1 MAHRHPNFLCFV
13 TDQQRADHLGCAGNP
28 VIRTPNMDRIARGG
42 VRFQRAYCNNPLC
55 MPSRATLFTGRT
67 PRGHRVRTN
76 GIPLEPGLPTI
87 GEALIKAGYRTHG
100 IGKIHLR
107 TFGFPRVLGLDGAD
121 PQQFCESA
129 EMWRTGAVTAL
140 PSPYY
145 GLRKVEFCGGH
156 GTNYWGDY
164 RRWIDQVA
172 PGAMALADPKHARA
186 PVTGADQSWKSSL
199 PDKLHPSQWIAD
211 RAIEFLGGHD
221 PARPF
226 FLWVSFPDPHH
237 PYCPPAPYDEMYRPD
252 EVPMPARREG
262 ELERLPPHFKRIAGE
277 PMLVSGRRN
286 PTRMPDADLRE
297 IIAHTYGMI
306 SCVDAHLGRVLD
318 ALEASPFARDTVV
331 VFLCDHGD
339 LMGDHWLINKG
350 PFHFEGMVR
359 APFLWRWPGVFAQN
373 LETPA
378 LASLLDF
385 APTILDLAAV
395 PIPEG
400 PAPAEPEAPQNLPPW
415 PGVSL
420 APLLRG
426 ETDRLHESL
435 VIENDEDY
443 LGLRLRTLVTERHK
457 LTIYAGQPYG
467 ELFDL
472 REDPNE
478 FVNLWD
484 DPAARSLRA
493 DLTAELAHQLAL
505 SDDRLPRRLSHA

>member
-1 MAHRHPNFLCFV
+1 
-13 TDQQRADHLGCAGNP
+13 
-28 VIRTPNMDRIARGG
+28 
-42 VRFQRAYCNNPLC
+42 
-55 MPSRATLFTGRT
+55 
-67 PRGHRVRTN
+67 
-76 GIPLEPGLPTI
+76 
-87 GEALIKAGYRTHG
+87 
-100 IGKIHLR
+100 
-107 TFGFPRVLGLDGAD
+107 
-121 PQQFCESA
+121 
-129 EMWRTGAVTAL
+129 
-140 PSPYY
+140 
-145 GLRKVEFCGGH
+145 
-156 GTNYWGDY
+156 
-164 RRWIDQVA
+164 
-172 PGAMALADPKHARA
+172 
-186 PVTGADQSWKSSL
+186 
-199 PDKLHPSQWIAD
+199 
-211 RAIEFLGGHD
+211 
-221 PARPF
+221 
-226 FLWVSFPDPHH
+226 
-237 PYCPPAPYDEMYRPD
+237 
-252 EVPMPARREG
+252 MPARRDG
-262 ELERLPPHFKRIAGE
+262 ELERLPSHFKRMAGE

-286 PTRMPDADLRE
+286 PTRMPDAHLRE

-443 LGLRLRTLVTERHK
+443 LGLRLRTLITPDYQITV
-457 LTIYAGQPYG
+457 YGGQEYG

-472 REDPNE
+472 REDPQQLRNR
-478 FVNLWD
+478 WAS
-484 DPAARSLRA
+484 PAHRARR
-493 DLTAELAHQLAL
+493 DELSNRLLHELIE
-505 SDDRLPRRLSHA
+505 SDSALPRRLSHA